1 MKKYKIIY
9 CYLDLQ
15 GRVEMDEE
23 LGEEIYRHKIVFGQ
37 TKAEALDNFMRE
49 DFKQMPEVV
58 EIIEI

>member
-37 TKAEALDNFMRE
+37 TKAETLDNFMRE

-58 EIIEI
+58 EIIEL

>member
-1 MKKYKIIY
+1 
-9 CYLDLQ
+9 
-15 GRVEMDEE
+15 MDEE